1 MKFRA
6 FLLEMAESEIMN
18 MVSTAQ
24 YMRIKLSDPKPVF
37 RAYVVGHEG
46 QSTGTVAA
54 FGQKLG
60 SVVKKWYQAAIRKL
74 HDKIDVG
81 LKLFHSHVDTNE
93 HIGRE
98 TIGEVV
104 GRALK
109 TIDDKLSVVIA
120 AYIQPQFRNLPLD
133 VASIEANIYLTDNDG
148 VYEADVETVSGIALG
163 SSRVETP
170 GFAGAT
176 LLGQVQ
182 AFAEK
187 SQKIN
192 FGENKTMTLEELKK
206 AIQEGKFKPSDL
218 FDSDGIFADPVI
230 KEQVTERIKNAR
242 GYDNRKYEELID
254 ERTKM
259 QDKIKEHETTIG
271 KLQAETAKSQVGGLF
286 EKMKEKRGLDEKEIK
301 FIEKK
306 LSKFEPKEID
316 KIEPELNKYV
326 DDLVDE
332 FTEIR
337 TDVFEEKIEGGEN
350 GDKGKTKT
358 GDDKGKETIT
368 SARKEDPNAKS
379 PFDTNPLIPD

>member
-24 YMRIKLSDPKPVF
+24 YMRIKLTDPKPVF

-46 QSTGTVAA
+46 ESRGTVAA

-74 HDKIDVG
+74 HDKIDIG

-93 HIGRE
+93 HTGRME
-98 TIGEVV
+98 IGEVV

-133 VASIEANIYLTDNDG
+133 VASIEADIYLTDNDG
-148 VYEADVETVSGIALG
+148 VYEADVEAVSGIALG

-218 FDSDGIFADPVI
+218 FDADGIFADPVI
-230 KEQVTERIKNAR
+230 KEQVTEKIKNAR

-254 ERTKM
+254 ERSKL
-259 QDKIKEHETTIG
+259 QEKVKEHETTIG
-271 KLQAETAKSQVGGLF
+271 KLQTETAKNQVGGLF

>member
-254 ERTKM
+254 ERTKL
-259 QDKIKEHETTIG
+259 QEKIKEHETTIG
-271 KLQAETAKSQVGGLF
+271 KLQTETAKSQVGTLF
-286 EKMKEKRGLDEKEIK
+286 ETMKEKRGLDEKEVK

-316 KIEPELNKYV
+316 KIEAELNKYV
-326 DDLVDE
+326 DDRIDE

-337 TDVFEEKIEGGEN
+337 KDIFEEKIEDGGN

-368 SARKEDPNAKS
+368 SARKGDPNAKNE
-379 PFDTNPLIPD
+379 FDTNPLIPD

>member
-6 FLLEMAESEIMN
+6 FLLEMAESEIMD

-24 YMRIKLSDPKPVF
+24 YMRIKLVDPKPVF

-46 QSTGTVAA
+46 KSTGTVAA

-93 HIGRE
+93 HIGRQQ
-98 TIGEVV
+98 IGEVV

-109 TIDDKLSVVIA
+109 TIDEKLSVVIA
-120 AYIQPQFRNLPLD
+120 AYIEPQFRNLPLD
-133 VASIEANIYLTDNDG
+133 IASIEANIYLTDNDG
-148 VYEADVETVSGIALG
+148 IYEADVETVSGIALG

-230 KEQVTERIKNAR
+230 KEQVTEKIKNAR

-254 ERTKM
+254 ERSKL
-259 QDKIKEHETTIG
+259 QEKVKEHETTIG
-271 KLQAETAKSQVGGLF
+271 KLQTETAKNQVGGLF
-286 EKMKEKRGLDEKEIK
+286 EKMKEKRGLDEKEVK

-306 LSKFEPKEID
+306 LSKFEPKEIE

-337 TDVFEEKIEGGEN
+337 KDVFEEKIEGGEN

-368 SARKEDPNAKS
+368 SARKGDPNAKS
-379 PFDTNPLIPD
+379 PFDTNILIPD

>member
-1 MKFRA
+1 LKFRA

-24 YMRIKLSDPKPVF
+24 YMRIKLADPKPVF

-46 QSTGTVAA
+46 ISTGTISA

-74 HDKIDVG
+74 HDKIDIG

-93 HIGRE
+93 HVGRME
-98 TIGEVV
+98 IGEVV

-133 VASIEANIYLTDNDG
+133 IASIEANIYLTDNDG
-148 VYEADVETVSGIALG
+148 VYEADVENVSGIALG

-192 FGENKTMTLEELKK
+192 FGENKTMTLEELKQ

-218 FDSDGIFADPVI
+218 FDADGIFADPVI

-254 ERTKM
+254 ERSKL
-259 QDKIKEHETTIG
+259 QEKVKEHETTIG
-271 KLQAETAKSQVGGLF
+271 KLQTETAKNQVGGLF

-306 LSKFEPKEID
+306 LSKFEPKEIE

-337 TDVFEEKIEGGEN
+337 TDVFEEKIGGGEN

-368 SARKEDPNAKS
+368 SARKEDPSAKS
-379 PFDTNPLIPD
+379 PFDVNPLIPD

>member
-1 MKFRA
+1 
-6 FLLEMAESEIMN
+6 MAESEIMD

-24 YMRIKLSDPKPVF
+24 YMRIKLTDSRPVF

-46 QSTGTVAA
+46 KSTGTISA

-81 LKLFHSHVDTNE
+81 LKLFHSHIDTNE
-93 HIGRE
+93 HIGRQQ
-98 TIGEVV
+98 IGEVV

-109 TIDDKLSVVIA
+109 TIDEKLSVVIA
-120 AYIQPQFRNLPLD
+120 AYIEPQFRNLPLD
-133 VASIEANIYLTDNDG
+133 VASIEADIYLTDNDG
-148 VYEADVETVSGIALG
+148 IYEADVEKISGIALG
-163 SSRVETP
+163 SSRIETP

-192 FGENKTMTLEELKK
+192 FGENKTMTLEELKQ

-254 ERTKM
+254 ERTKL
-259 QDKIKEHETTIG
+259 QEKIKEHETTIG
-271 KLQAETAKSQVGGLF
+271 KLRTETAKNQVGKLF
-286 EKMKEKRGLDEKEIK
+286 
-301 FIEKK
+301 
-306 LSKFEPKEID
+306 
-316 KIEPELNKYV
+316 
-326 DDLVDE
+326 
-332 FTEIR
+332 
-337 TDVFEEKIEGGEN
+337 
-350 GDKGKTKT
+350 
-358 GDDKGKETIT
+358 
-368 SARKEDPNAKS
+368 
-379 PFDTNPLIPD
+379 